1 MTVTYFLSALLVAV
15 AAAVRSTWSPC
26 GLSMLSTITPI
37 GERAKGHRYGAT
49 CTWFVLGATV
59 GGLALGGVAGL
70 LAAVVG
76 AVDPSPVATASVGL
90 AAALVALVSDTG
102 LAGVRLPVHYRQVN
116 ERWLDAYR
124 PWVYGAGFGLQIGCG
139 VATYITTAGV
149 YLLVVLGALSG
160 SPVAA
165 LAVGAAFGLVRG
177 VAVTRTRRVVT
188 PRDLREFHR
197 HFATRLPW
205 AQRAVSAAVSV
216 VVVVSAVAAWPAS
229 VAIVTSAT
237 VLTLVARR
245 AVRTRR
251 DTVAGPAGPTPT
263 PAPDPAAGL
272 DPSVPVG

>member
-49 CTWFVLGATV
+49 CTWFMLGATI

-90 AAALVALVSDTG
+90 AAALVALVSDSG

-124 PWVYGAGFGLQIGCG
+124 PWVYGSGFGLQIGSG

-160 SPVAA
+160 SPAVA

-177 VAVTRTRRVVT
+177 LAVTRTRRVAT
-188 PRDLREFHR
+188 PGDLREYHR
-197 HFATRLPW
+197 RFAARLPW
-205 AQRAVSAAVSV
+205 AQRAVTAAVSV
-216 VVVVSAVAAWPAS
+216 VAVGFSVAAWPATA
-229 VAIVTSAT
+229 AIVTSAT

-251 DTVAGPAGPTPT
+251 DTAVDTAGRVPAVGP
-263 PAPDPAAGL
+263 